1 MGAVLFALNG
11 REALRREHS
20 ADFDVSRD
28 YGFAMRAEAMLLHCT
43 MQASASSSASSSSS
57 SAAAAAEDE
66 FEVPRELTPVF
77 FVRRL
82 RLERVAHSIQVS
94 FWVYLP
100 VSLGPCAGDS

>member
-43 MQASASSSASSSSS
+43 MQASSSSPSSPAS
-57 SAAAAAEDE
+57 AAAEDE

-94 FWVYLP
+94 FWV
-100 VSLGPCAGDS
+100 SL